1 MKDILNE
8 LDVVA
13 RGHMHDLV
21 GIRQPVNHV
30 SEGRALST
38 FFYSDYARSLLPNI
52 VVFSEGIGVF
62 VLTD

>member
-1 MKDILNE
+1 
-8 LDVVA
+8 
-13 RGHMHDLV
+13 MHDLV